1 MSARW
6 RKLCGLNDVPEVSMR
21 AFRIDGVELLMI
33 RGATTYLIVP
43 PFCPHMAAPLA
54 EGVLDG
60 HVLTCNKHLWQW
72 SIEDGGTCLGLAEA
86 PLLTYPTK
94 EEKGDIYVDLATI
107 LQYEHENASAPDGE
121 TNVAATPA
129 GQAGA
134 VG

>member
-1 MSARW
+1 
-6 RKLCGLNDVPEVSMR
+6 MR

-33 RGATTYLIVP
+33 RGATNYLVVP

-72 SIEDGGTCLGLAEA
+72 SIDDGGECVGLAEA

-94 EEKGDIYVDLATI
+94 EEKGDIYVDLSTI
-107 LQYEHENASAPDGE
+107 LRYEHELDSAIGGQ
-121 TNVAATPA
+121 TCLAATATDQVTASDIGNGP
-129 GQAGA
+129 GRNFD
-134 VG
+134 